1 MKYILA
7 AGGKYKGFEVYDVPP
22 RISPPT
28 KKRLI
33 IETSIIGKLSSGD
46 EVSVSD
52 EDKKKIEKWKITQD
66 ELDSLGRVNI
76 TILDHYMSADG
87 PIVSIGV
94 NEHRILFVCKEY
106 PIQFPNVYKIIEP
119 GKMITIGL
127 WVDKTGDEG
136 RLKFLQNLQNLK
148 ENANWSLSHLLN
160 VIVLVAS
167 FITPPAA
174 GSDTTSGLAS
184 LRF

>member
-7 AGGKYKGFEVYDVPP
+7 AGGKYKSFQVYDVPP
-22 RISPPT
+22 MISPPT
-28 KKRLI
+28 NKRLI
-33 IETSIIGKLSSGD
+33 IETSIIGKLSSG
-46 EVSVSD
+46 EVSD
-52 EDKKKIEKWKITQD
+52 EDLKKIEKWKIKQD
-66 ELDSLGRVNI
+66 ELDLLGRVKI

-94 NEHRILFVCKEY
+94 NEHRILFVCKGY
-106 PIQFPNVYKIIEP
+106 PFNFPHVYKIIEP

-136 RLKFLQNLQNLK
+136 RLKFLQNLQYLK
-148 ENANWSLSHLLN
+148 ENADWSLSHLLN

-167 FITPPAA
+167 FITQPAA
-174 GSDTTSGLAS
+174 GSDTTSGIAS